1 MLWLCAPPPPHPRL
15 PCSLAWIILVFCSK
29 SCGNMLVLA
38 GVIQCTERDE
48 FSHREMIASLPL
60 CSHPIP
66 CEVLIIGAGDGGVLQ
81 EVVKRSSMESACGP
95 V

>member
-1 MLWLCAPPPPHPRL
+1 
-15 PCSLAWIILVFCSK
+15 
-29 SCGNMLVLA
+29 MLVLA